1 MRLSIRQ
8 FVCGLLGL
16 AALLPILAAAA
27 ESGLLSQISGAVTY
41 RTADTGPLNASV
53 FMKLREGDKL
63 LVAPG
68 ASARVVYFSSG
79 RQELWQGPA
88 EFTVGEAASFAA
100 KGTPQLTQLPVAV
113 GRQFLQSPDLALLAR
128 QTRPASVTVRGFKPP
143 PTVEQGAAVQQARD
157 AYAAMAASAAPDDVT
172 PELYLLAVL
181 MDHGLREEMGKVL
194 DTMQAKQPANDSIAA
209 LKQRLGPPP
218 AKSPAP

>member
-1 MRLSIRQ
+1 MRPLIRQ
-8 FVCGLLGL
+8 LVCALLGL
-16 AALLPILAAAA
+16 AAALPALAAAA
-27 ESGLLSQISGAVTY
+27 ESGMLSQMSGAVTY
-41 RTADTGPLNASV
+41 RTASTGPLNASV
-53 FMKLREGDKL
+53 FMKLYEGDKL

-68 ASARVVYFSSG
+68 ASARVVYFSNG

-88 EFTVGEAASFAA
+88 EFTVGEAASLPA

-143 PTVEQGAAVQQARD
+143 PTAEQSAAVQQARD
-157 AYAAMAASAAPDDVT
+157 LAASMAASAAPDDIT

-181 MDHGLREEMGKVL
+181 MDHGLRDEMGKVL
-194 DTMQAKQPANDSIAA
+194 DAMQAKQPANESIAA

-218 AKSPAP
+218 AKTPSP

>member
-1 MRLSIRQ
+1 MRPWIRQ
-8 FVCGLLGL
+8 LVCGLLGL
-16 AALLPILAAAA
+16 AAALPALSAAG
-27 ESGLLSQISGAVTY
+27 ESGMLSQMSGTVTY

-63 LVAPG
+63 LVPPG

-79 RQELWQGPA
+79 RQELWRGPA
-88 EFTVGEAASFAA
+88 EFTIGEAASLPA

-128 QTRPASVTVRGFKPP
+128 QTRPASVTVRGLKPR
-143 PTVEQGAAVQQARD
+143 PTAEQNAAVQQARNL
-157 AYAAMAASAAPDDVT
+157 YATMAASAAPDDIT

-181 MDHGLREEMGKVL
+181 MDYALRDEIGKVL
-194 DTMQAKQPANDSIAA
+194 DTMQAKQPANESIAA
-209 LKQRLGPPP
+209 LRQRLGP
-218 AKSPAP
+218 AP